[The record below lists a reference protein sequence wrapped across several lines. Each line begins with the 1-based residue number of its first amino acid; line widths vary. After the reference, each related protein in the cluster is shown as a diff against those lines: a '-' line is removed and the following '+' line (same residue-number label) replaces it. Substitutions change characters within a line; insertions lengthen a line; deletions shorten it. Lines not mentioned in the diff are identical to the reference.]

1 MRFAKLLSVAAVAS
15 CLGTSAAYANLIVDG
30 GFETPNIGSQFYVSY
45 GANQGSPYGG
55 TSFYLGS
62 PWIINPSTSVD
73 LVNTQI
79 GWGAAAFQGSQ
90 VLDMVGFGNFG
101 EISQQFQTVLGQKYT
116 LAFAFGNNPGSTS
129 QAAADVLI
137 FSGGNLLLSNIFHNT
152 SAYGDLHWDT
162 FTGEFT
168 GTGQIA
174 TLTFKNTIGG
184 GNGGILLDDVN
195 VAAVPEPATWAM
207 MILGFLG
214 VGFVAYRRKLGAALQ
229 IA

>member
-1 MRFAKLLSVAAVAS
+1 MRFAKLLSAAAVAS
-15 CLGTSAAYANLIVDG
+15 CLGMSAAYANLIVDG
-30 GFETPNIGSQFYVSY
+30 GFETPIGNQFYVSY
-45 GANQGSPYGG
+45 GANHGSPYGG
-55 TSFYLGS
+55 TSFYSGS

-79 GWGAAAFQGSQ
+79 GWGAAAFEGSQ
-90 VLDMVGFGNFG
+90 VLDLVGFGSFG

-129 QAAADVLI
+129 QAAADVSV
-137 FSGGNLLLSNIFHNT
+137 FSGGNLLLTSVFHNT
-152 SAYGDLHWDT
+152 SAYGNLHWDT
-162 FTGEFT
+162 FTREFT

-174 TLTFKNTIGG
+174 TLTFSNTTGG

-214 VGFVAYRRKLGAALQ
+214 IGFIGYRRKFSGPALR